1 MNPFWLGWSCTV
13 GVAAATEPAAV
24 LHVSAGLLAFLL
36 WQMDYVQLQ
45 LQAKAAADEVVE
57 KRLLVLQQQLEELV
71 VPREELQKMLME
83 KLDISTFLASL
94 ATRRQKA
101 AKGTT
106 SAAASAGRGA

>member
-13 GVAAATEPAAV
+13 GVAVATEPAAV
-24 LHVSAGLLAFLL
+24 LHVSAGLMAVLL
-36 WQMDYVQLQ
+36 RQMDYVQLQ
-45 LQAKAAADEVVE
+45 LQAKADDEVVE